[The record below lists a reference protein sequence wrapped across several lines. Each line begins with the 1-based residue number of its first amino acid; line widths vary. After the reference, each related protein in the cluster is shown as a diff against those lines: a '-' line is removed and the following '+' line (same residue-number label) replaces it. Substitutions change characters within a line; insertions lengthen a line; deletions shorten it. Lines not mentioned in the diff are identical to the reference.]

1 MRNVLNDLSGAY
13 DRGVRMSQGWT
24 NQRLQR
30 DELDMRQMEAEA
42 NKKRMAM
49 IEQEF
54 ESNMALKK
62 EEAARFVESE
72 AAFERWGKATAAIDW
87 SSPTA
92 RTEYEQATNL
102 HLPTILKHDGARRKW
117 EAMHGVTMKNAAYT
131 DSKTAEIQL
140 SDLAHK
146 ALLSGAGP
154 DAIGIQ
160 ADVKAG
166 KISIHEGLT
175 KLSEVMRTRDKELFE
190 RELQLRRISNPE
202 RRERPRP
209 SVGQEYEL
217 KDLDRQIEEAQKVYD
232 GIVKGGVIPTD
243 ARERAKVGPAL
254 ARLSS
259 LREARRR
266 IAAEVDG
273 GNTAAAAPVSSPA
286 STPSAPRES
295 ALRKYKIEVIP

>member
-1 MRNVLNDLSGAY
+1 MSFAKGMQIGAQAIESGVNLA
-13 DRGVRMSQGWT
+13 
-24 NQRLQR
+24 QRKRQ
-30 DELDMRQMEAEA
+30 LDMQQMEAEA

-175 KLSEVMRTRDKELFE
+175 KLSEVMQNRDKQLFE

-217 KDLDRQIEEAQKVYD
+217 KDIERQIEEAQKVYD
-232 GIVKGGVIPTD
+232 SLVPGGVIPQD
-243 ARERAKVGPAL
+243 PAKRAKVAPVL
-254 ARLSS
+254 TKLSS
-259 LREARRR
+259 LRQARRR
-266 IAAEVDG
+266 IAEEVDG
-273 GNTAAAAPVSSPA
+273 GNTAAAASASSPA
-286 STPSAPRES
+286 STPSAPVSGAKSR
-295 ALRKYKIEVIP
+295 YKIEIVTP